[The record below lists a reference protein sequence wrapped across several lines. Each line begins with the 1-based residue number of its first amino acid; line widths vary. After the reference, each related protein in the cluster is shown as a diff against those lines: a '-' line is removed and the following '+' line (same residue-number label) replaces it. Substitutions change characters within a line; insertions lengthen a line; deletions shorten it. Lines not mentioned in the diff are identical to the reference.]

1 MPWSREH
8 KSATRTR
15 ILDAAAA
22 EFRARGIAAV
32 AVSDVMDRA
41 GLTHGGFY
49 AHFSSKDDLAAQALR
64 HASAQ
69 TTAAFDRTA
78 TAADDAGRLQAVI
91 DLYLHPAHLAHP
103 ERGCAVA
110 ALGTE
115 AVRGGRSVRR
125 SLSAGIR
132 ARLDRLRRLLPR
144 SDSRRVRDQKAAG
157 VFACMVGGLI
167 LARGLGQEEGDRLL
181 ADCRAFLR
189 SALTD
194 SPH

>member
-8 KSATRTR
+8 KAETRTR

-22 EFRARGIAAV
+22 EFRARGISAV

-49 AHFSSKDDLAAQALR
+49 AHFSSKDDLAAQALQ
-64 HASAQ
+64 HASTQ

-115 AVRGGRSVRR
+115 AVRGPRSVRQ
-125 SLSAGIR
+125 SLSASIR
-132 ARLDRLRRLLPR
+132 ARLDRLRRLLPG

-167 LARGLGQEEGDRLL
+167 LARGLGQQEGDRLL

-189 SALTD
+189 SALGD
-194 SPH
+194 

>member
-1 MPWSREH
+1 MPWPRAH
-8 KSATRTR
+8 KAETRTR
-15 ILDAAAA
+15 ILEAAAA
-22 EFRARGIAAV
+22 EFRARGMAAV
-32 AVSDVMDRA
+32 AVSEVMDRA

-49 AHFSSKDDLAAQALR
+49 AHFSSKDDLAVHALR

-69 TTAAFDRTA
+69 TTAVFDRTA
-78 TAADDAGRLQAVI
+78 TAAEDASRLQAVI
-91 DLYLHPAHLAHP
+91 DLYLHRAHLAHP

-115 AVRGGRSVRR
+115 AVRGPRSLRR
-125 SLSAGIR
+125 SLSDSIR
-132 ARLDRLRRLLPR
+132 ARLDRLRRLLPG

-167 LARGLGQEEGDRLL
+167 LARGLGQPEGDRLL

-189 SALTD
+189 SALGD
-194 SPH
+194 

>member
-8 KSATRTR
+8 KSQTRTR

-22 EFRARGIAAV
+22 EFRARGMAAV

-49 AHFSSKDDLAAQALR
+49 AHFSSKDDLAAQALL

-125 SLSAGIR
+125 SLSVGIR
-132 ARLDRLRRLLPR
+132 ARLDRLRRLLPG

-189 SALTD
+189 SALAD